1 MADLIIDGNKVKL
14 GERKKICLQVA
25 KLFDFTEINIPIE
38 VVRGKE
44 HGPTLF
50 VAACIHG
57 DEINSVEIV
66 KRLLRHKSL
75 KKIKGTLIAIPIVN
89 VFGFNDKSRYLPDRR
104 DLNRSF
110 PGSSKGSLASRI
122 AYKFMNEI
130 VKKSDYGIDLHTGAI
145 HRNNLP
151 QVRACL
157 DDPETKSLAE
167 MFNVPVLINSNVR
180 DGSLRQSAQELKIPL
195 LLFEG
200 GEALRFNEKIA
211 DAGLQGIISLMCKIG
226 MLDNKFSRPTKK
238 RETFI
243 TRASYWVRAPHSGT
257 IILKKKLGDYV
268 KKGQIIGVISDPFG
282 EHKFSVE
289 AHVGGIVIGLITLPL
304 VNNGD
309 AVAHIATFDAAGE
322 IEESINILEDQV
334 RDQDRIKFGT

>member
-1 MADLIIDGNKVKL
+1 MSELVIDGNRIKL
-14 GERKKICLQVA
+14 GERKRISLAVA
-25 KLFDFTEINIPIE
+25 KLYDFTEINIPIE

-44 HGPTLF
+44 KGPTLF

-66 KRLLRHKSL
+66 KRLLSHKVL

-104 DLNRSF
+104 DLNRCF
-110 PGSSKGSLASRI
+110 PGSPKGSLASRV

-157 DDPETKSLAE
+157 DDPVTKSLAE
-167 MFNVPVLINSNVR
+167 MFNVPVLINSDVR
-180 DGSLRQSAQELKIPL
+180 DGSLREAARELKIPL

-211 DAGLQGIISLMCKIG
+211 TSGLQGIISIMHKIG
-226 MLDNKFSRPTKK
+226 MLDKNIRYPIKK
-238 RETFI
+238 RETFV
-243 TRASYWVRAPHSGT
+243 TRDSHWLRAPHSGT

-268 KKGQIIGVISDPFG
+268 KKGQVVGIISDPFG
-282 EHKFSVE
+282 EHKFKV
-289 AHVGGIVIGLITLPL
+289 VTNTDGIVIGLITMPL

-309 AVAHIATFDAAGE
+309 AVAHVATFENAG
-322 IEESINILEDQV
+322 IVEESINIFEDQL